1 MQPDDPDRDAPS
13 SAPPDAPTSERP
25 LRVVAS
31 PAPTPAPPLAPDPRL
46 PTTPRKRE
54 AEEWA
59 LVLQAEGVPVVV
71 VRGETVW
78 SIGVPAE
85 EVERAAASLAAW
97 RLERAT
103 PPPPPEPAAIF
114 LAPSPPETL
123 LALACAWSLV
133 AFHLGLERAGR
144 LADFVDR
151 GANQAALVLAG
162 ELHRCLTALTLH
174 ADLGHA
180 AGNALFG
187 TFFLA
192 TLAGRVGLGLAV
204 ACFVATGAVGNLAD
218 ALFHRAAHSTIGAST
233 GVFGLV
239 GVLTGLAA
247 WRRHRRAS
255 RRRGAW
261 VALGAGLALVAM
273 LGGAGPDVAL
283 AAHLFGLMVGAVAG
297 LALALPLAGRPRPGR
312 ALQLLAFAA
321 SVGAIGLAW
330 HQAQR

>member
-1 MQPDDPDRDAPS
+1 METDEPLEDARPSDRPMDRPPS
-13 SAPPDAPTSERP
+13 GVGSTRGAASGATPTDEPP
-25 LRVVAS
+25 
-31 PAPTPAPPLAPDPRL
+31 L

-59 LVLQAEGVPVVV
+59 LVLQAEGVPVRV
-71 VRGETVW
+71 VRREATWSVDVPPGEF
-78 SIGVPAE
+78 
-85 EVERAAASLAAW
+85 ERAAASLAAW

-103 PPPPPEPAAIF
+103 PPPPPDPTAIF
-114 LAPSPPETL
+114 RTPSPAETL
-123 LALACAWSLV
+123 LAVACASTLV

-144 LADFVDR
+144 LAAFIDR

-162 ELHRCLTALTLH
+162 ELHRCMAALTLH

-187 TFFLA
+187 AFFLA
-192 TLAGRVGLGLAV
+192 MLTARIGLGLAV

-218 ALFHRAAHSTIGAST
+218 ALYYRAAHSTIGAST

-247 WRRHRRAS
+247 WRRHRRGV

-273 LGGAGPDVAL
+273 LGGAGPEVAL
-283 AAHLFGLMVGAVAG
+283 AAHLFGLVVGALAG
-297 LALALPLAGRPRPGR
+297 LALALPLARRPRPGR
-312 ALQLLAFAA
+312 AVQLVAFA
-321 SVGAIGLAW
+321 SSLGAIALAW
-330 HQAQR
+330 MRAGP